1 MNPQTPAHHGTRP
14 RPTRRVAGGEIHGTG
29 WSGRE
34 ENADSV
40 KNDPISALSHLA
52 PGRSPAYIETG
63 CRWPRS
69 CRSVRTSNGSNRG
82 SARVAWCF
90 HSLFGCRPHVAWGVH
105 RLDVPAVPPFPTQ
118 VFLTQV
124 FSTQAP
130 RPGFGSSRYAAM
142 RDFRALRTRALR
154 TRTLKSRTFNPN
166 PADATQAHAPGSP
179 TSQTRFTPRSG
190 PNTRSR
196 RIPRPPRFQ

>member
-14 RPTRRVAGGEIHGTG
+14 RPTRRVARGEIHGTG

-105 RLDVPAVPPFPTQ
+105 RLVVPAVPPYSEQ
-118 VFLTQV
+118 AFLTQV

-130 RPGFGSSRYAAM
+130 RPGTDSSRFAAM
-142 RDFRALRTRALR
+142 RD
-154 TRTLKSRTFNPN
+154 FNPN

-179 TSQTRFTPRSG
+179 TSQTRSNPRPG
-190 PNTRSR
+190 RNTRSR
-196 RIPRPPRFQ
+196 RILPHPRFQ